1 MNQGPPNWTDAGG
14 DPKSWDAVS
23 HYPPWPPLANR
34 PALAFAKPLSWC
46 HLSWEWVVEERKL
59 TSWSNILSYELREHP
74 VHSLGRLFLTF
85 S

>member
-46 HLSWEWVVEERKL
+46 HLSWGVGCGGAKNYLVEQHF
-59 TSWSNILSYELREHP
+59 EL
-74 VHSLGRLFLTF
+74 
-85 S
+85 